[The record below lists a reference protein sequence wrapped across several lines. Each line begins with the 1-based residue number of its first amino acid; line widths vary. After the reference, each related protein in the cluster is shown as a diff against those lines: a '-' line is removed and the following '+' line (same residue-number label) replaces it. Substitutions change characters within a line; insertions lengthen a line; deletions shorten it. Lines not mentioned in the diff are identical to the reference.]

1 MKKFI
6 ASILAVCMVLT
17 SMFFTVSAA
26 VEVKTDRALTVVVDK
41 TEVYAINGKDIVTV
55 KVVVADN
62 RQNVTTDDQFTV
74 AEYTL
79 DYDPALFTLQET
91 NLENHDAVNGTI
103 KETFYV
109 ETIAGWTT
117 GAELATY
124 TFKAKPQVDVE
135 TDTFDLVSPQLYTV
149 RESLKGDIF
158 EAKSESKDV
167 TILLEPY
174 KVTKYIDGNEVND
187 SADDTLPD
195 NSFPYD
201 NNPHSFK
208 VETVP
213 DATVSYEV
221 KYTAPDGTVTTSS
234 DVNNIKAEG
243 TYEISYEVTNKANG
257 YAPVKGTYTIEI
269 QEPVH
274 VIEVIE
280 DYILAESIGKNLVLV
295 YTNTEGAV
303 YKYNGEVMVDVSKSG
318 YQYNNTDPSHKFV
331 YAFVAEPITKDNGS
345 TVETDFDAHKALV
358 SHVYNYSGDIPEVGE
373 YNTDVNFI
381 GGLGIQDIAVVWG
394 AINGHPVYFEDVAY
408 QRYLLKADVSK
419 NKQLRGNDASFVVND
434 VKAAKN

>member
-17 SMFFTVSAA
+17 SMCFTVSAA
-26 VEVKTDRALTVVVDK
+26 VEVKTDRALNVVVDK
-41 TEVYAINGKDIVTV
+41 AEVYAINGKDIVTV

-79 DYDPALFTLQET
+79 DYDPSLFTLQET

-103 KETFYV
+103 TETFYV

-158 EAKSESKDV
+158 EAKSESKNV

-213 DATVSYEV
+213 TATVSYEV

-234 DVNNIKAEG
+234 DINNIKA
-243 TYEISYEVTNKANG
+243 
-257 YAPVKGTYTIEI
+257 
-269 QEPVH
+269 
-274 VIEVIE
+274 
-280 DYILAESIGKNLVLV
+280 SI
-295 YTNTEGAV
+295 
-303 YKYNGEVMVDVSKSG
+303 
-318 YQYNNTDPSHKFV
+318 
-331 YAFVAEPITKDNGS
+331 
-345 TVETDFDAHKALV
+345 VETRLQYQENVRQIAILEELRAQSEKAEEQLEK
-358 SHVYNYSGDIPEVGE
+358 YKGILPD
-373 YNTDVNFI
+373 
-381 GGLGIQDIAVVWG
+381 GLGD
-394 AINGHPVYFEDVAY
+394 VYVLEEDVVATCKNFGLTVKSV
-408 QRYLLKADVSK
+408 QVNQVSAETQETSF
-419 NKQLRGNDASFVVND
+419 NLSTGNSTGGI
-434 VKAAKN
+434 